1 MTLKSLLGRY
11 YTNLR
16 GWRSNRKIVVIES
29 DDWGSIRMP
38 SREVYEKC
46 LKSDY
51 RVDQVAYERYDSLAS
66 EDDLEL
72 LYQLL
77 TSFKDIQGR
86 NPVITANCV
95 VANPD
100 FDKIEEDNF
109 TTYHYESITETF
121 KRYPEHHNCLK
132 LWKEGMQAGIF
143 HPQFHARE
151 HLNVSLFMEAL
162 QNGDPDA
169 LFGFHH
175 SMPGCMK
182 KGPEVLGNYYVEATK
197 YSSPGDKEEKL
208 SIFLE
213 GLDLFESMFGFHSKS
228 IIPPNYIWSQDFN
241 EAVLHKGVKYFQG
254 LRKICEPRTDANA
267 NAKCIDVYQGMMNQL
282 GQTYLV
288 RNAMFEPSLFKQE
301 LSDPIAACL
310 SEMDIAFRMRK
321 PAIIGSHRLNYV
333 GFIDPANRD
342 RTLQMLHELL
352 SSAQKRWPDLEFLSS
367 DELGEI
373 MTS

>member
-1 MTLKSLLGRY
+1 
-11 YTNLR
+11 
-16 GWRSNRKIVVIES
+16 
-29 DDWGSIRMP
+29 MP
-38 SREVYEKC
+38 SHEVYEKC
-46 LKSDY
+46 LSSGY
-51 RVDQVAYERYDSLAS
+51 QVDKIAYERYDSLAS
-66 EDDLEL
+66 EADLEL

-77 TSFKDIQGR
+77 TSFKDIKGKR
-86 NPVITANCV
+86 PVITANCV

-100 FDKIEEDNF
+100 FDKIKEDNF

-132 LWKEGMQAGIF
+132 LWKEGMLAGVF

-151 HLNVSLFMEAL
+151 HLNVSFFMEAL
-162 QNGDPDA
+162 RNGDPDA
-169 LFGFHH
+169 MFGFQH
-175 SMPGCMK
+175 SMPGSMK
-182 KGPEVLGNYYVEATK
+182 KGSKVEGNYYVEATK
-197 YSSPGDKEEKL
+197 YSSPRDKEEKL

-213 GLDLFESMFGFHSKS
+213 GLDLFEELFGFKSKS

-241 EAVLHKGVKYFQG
+241 EAVLQKGVKFFQG
-254 LRKICEPRTDANA
+254 LRKMCEPRIDDEAN
-267 NAKCIDVYQGMMNQL
+267 CIDVYQGMINQQ

-288 RNAMFEPSLFKQE
+288 RNVMFEPSLFKQE
-301 LSDPIAACL
+301 INDPVAECL

-352 SSAQKRWPDLEFLSS
+352 SSAQKRWPDVEFLSS